1 MAITNTTL
9 TTSAAA
15 LIDAP
20 GEKAVTVIYLYN
32 SSAGPVSIN
41 LHAVASGDTAGEA
54 NKFYGNLI
62 VETTDTFI
70 IDAEK
75 ILLSDGDDIFAS
87 ANVDGVVHTT
97 VSYATL

>member
-15 LIDAP
+15 LLDVA
-20 GEKAVTVIYLYN
+20 GEKAITVIYLYN
-32 SSAGPVSIN
+32 SSSGAVSVN
-41 LHAVASGDTAGEA
+41 LHAVADGDTAA
-54 NKFYGNLI
+54 DSNKFYGNLI
-62 VETTDTFI
+62 IEATDTYVV
-70 IDAEK
+70 DTEK
-75 ILLSDGDDIFAS
+75 LLLSSGDDIFAS

>member
-15 LIDAP
+15 LIDVA
-20 GEKAVTVIYLYN
+20 GEKAITVIYLYN
-32 SSAGPVSIN
+32 SSTGSVSID
-41 LHAVASGDTAGEA
+41 LHAVVDGDTATEG

-62 VETTDTFI
+62 IEATDTYVV
-70 IDAEK
+70 DTEK
-75 ILLSDGDDIFAS
+75 LLLSDGDDIFAS
-87 ANVDGVVHTT
+87 ANVGGVVHAT

>member
-15 LIDAP
+15 LIDTS
-20 GEKAVTVIYLYN
+20 GEKAVTVIYFYN

-41 LHAVASGDTAGEA
+41 LHAVASGDTAVDG
-54 NKFYGNLI
+54 NKFYGNLVI
-62 VETTDTFI
+62 ETTDTFI

-75 ILLSDGDDIFAS
+75 LLLSDGDDIWAS
-87 ANVDGVVHTT
+87 ANVDGVVHAT